1 MGARLVSLVLARWS
15 HVSDRAFR
23 VLIRMANTALDEA
36 TNDRPAGVYFGG
48 HDLLAMTMRREN
60 GGTTDSAVRTARRAV
75 AELVAE
81 GVIERVN
88 RARSGE
94 KQVYRLCL
102 HAARSIDARPPAS
115 PETVPIEQDTW
126 CPAEADTSGPA
137 EQDTWCPSSR
147 TPIVLPRNQE
157 EPLDERYQDESFD
170 LDTDVAVARE
180 GSFANKPDFPIDSP
194 PAEPPPAT
202 GTPTSP
208 RKCRHGLKIDLRPDG
223 DVRCQFCRREAT
235 APVEPPEPDPPSNGG
250 PPDDPLVTDPLVTD
264 LPVDVPS
271 PVGAGFCPQLRVIPG
286 GLAA

>member
-1 MGARLVSLVLARWS
+1 MGARLVSLALARWS

-23 VLIRMANTALDEA
+23 ALIRMANTALDEA
-36 TNDRPAGVYFGG
+36 NNGTPGGVYFGG

-60 GGTTDSAVRTARRAV
+60 GGSTDSAVRTARRAV

-102 HAARSIDARPPAS
+102 HAARSIDTPKPAAAES
-115 PETVPIEQDTW
+115 GPIEQDTR
-126 CPAEADTSGPA
+126 CPTEADTSGPA
-137 EQDTWCPSSR
+137 EQDTRCPSSR
-147 TPIVLPRNQE
+147 TPGVLPRNQE

-180 GSFANKPDFPIDSP
+180 DETANEPEI
-194 PAEPPPAT
+194 PAAVDDPPPA
-202 GTPTSP
+202 
-208 RKCRHGLKIDLRPDG
+208 
-223 DVRCQFCRREAT
+223 
-235 APVEPPEPDPPSNGG
+235 VEPTPQCDEHGSAFDGG
-250 PPDDPLVTDPLVTD
+250 LRTDGQPACPLCRGLARRKARPPDDPPPSGGGQPPTQPLADAALYPLPDPV
-264 LPVDVPS
+264 
-271 PVGAGFCPQLRVIPG
+271 PVGAGPQLRVLQG